1 MRIGVY
7 WRSFRGLGGAP
18 RVAANMIDSLGK
30 LGHEPVVL
38 TNEYDVK
45 LYPTLEGRRI
55 LCTKKGI
62 LRGHP
67 AGKVFDAVN
76 AAFFL
81 TKQIRDLDGL
91 FLTGMYFASAPMKMV
106 ADTKII
112 LYVHAPVCID
122 WTLNPT
128 IRKILKK
135 LESRLYRSADFVL
148 SNSRLTQNTLREH
161 LRLDSEVLYPPVDT
175 KFFAYNDAKEAAVVS
190 ICRLHPKKRS
200 ELMIELFQNL
210 KGDYRFFLA
219 GAIEEKFT
227 EYGKR
232 LTEAASKDR
241 RISVLFN
248 PSDQEIKDLYA
259 KASVFWYIYT
269 KEEFGLPVA
278 EAMSCGTPVVALQGG
293 GVNEIVANNRTGFL
307 VSTREELLRKTDFL
321 LSDPETRREMGLAAR
336 KRTEENFSCNVFLKR
351 VQLVVSRVFGRSSL
365 HSDSAEA

>member
-259 KASVFWYIYT
+259 KASVFWYIYP

-307 VSTREELLRKTDFL
+307 VSTREELLRKTKFL
-321 LSDPETRREMGLAAR
+321 LDNPEVCREMGLAAR

-365 HSDSAEA
+365 HSDSVEA